1 MGGGGW
7 ELLINGCKVPVT
19 QDKSWGVLYNTVPTV
34 NNTVLFT
41 QKLVMRV
48 DFMLNV
54 LTSILKNNRENK
66 SLWKP
71 Q

>member
-1 MGGGGW
+1 MGVKFQLHKISPG
-7 ELLINGCKVPVT
+7 
-19 QDKSWGVLYNTVPTV
+19 GVLYNTVPTV

-66 SLWKP
+66 SLRKP

>member
-1 MGGGGW
+1 MGVKFQ
-7 ELLINGCKVPVT
+7 LRKISPR
-19 QDKSWGVLYNTVPTV
+19 GVLYNTVPTV